1 MKFILKLVQNIDNLI
16 SYFFSNN
23 ANERKYLIE
32 KFKERKIICFDI
44 GANLGGYINFISNN
58 LNIKELHVFEPSK
71 KCVSFL
77 KSKYN
82 KLNYL
87 IINKAVSNVNKTSYF
102 YENEILSASSL
113 HKNKN
118 KNKFTKNYN
127 YNKKYKINCI
137 SLDNYCKNFS
147 KKFKID
153 ILKIDAE
160 GEDLNILRGSQKLL
174 KQKKIKVIKI
184 ELVNFINKKDNNSNL
199 IEICK
204 FLNKNG
210 YYLSTIVKSK
220 FNNNKLLMLD
230 SYFEAL

>member
-1 MKFILKLVQNIDNLI
+1 MKFILKSLQNIDNLI
-16 SYFFSNN
+16 SFIFSNN
-23 ANERKYLIE
+23 ADEKKYLID
-32 KFKERKIICFDI
+32 KFKKRKIICFDI

-58 LNIKELHVFEPSK
+58 LNVKELHVFEPSK
-71 KCVSFL
+71 QCVSFL
-77 KSKYN
+77 KSKYTKKN
-82 KLNYL
+82 CQ
-87 IINKAVSNVNKTSYF
+87 IINKAVSNRNKISNF
-102 YENEILSASSL
+102 YENEILSQSSL
-113 HKNKN
+113 YKN
-118 KNKFTKNYN
+118 KNKFNKDYN

-160 GEDLNILRGSQKLL
+160 GEDLNVLKGSQILL

-184 ELVNFINKKDNNSNL
+184 ELLNSINKKNNKSNL
-199 IEICK
+199 IEICN

-220 FNNNKLLMLD
+220 FNNNKLLMMD
-230 SYFEAL
+230 SYFEVL

>member
-1 MKFILKLVQNIDNLI
+1 MKFILKSVQNIDNLI

-58 LNIKELHVFEPSK
+58 LNIKEMHVFEPSK
-71 KCVSFL
+71 QCSSFL

-82 KLNYL
+82 KNNYQ
-87 IINKAVSNVNKTSYF
+87 IINKAVSNVNKTRDF
-102 YENEILSASSL
+102 FENEILSASSL
-113 HKNKN
+113 NKN
-118 KNKFTKNYN
+118 RNKFTKNYN
-127 YNKKYKINCI
+127 YNKKYKISCI

-160 GEDLNILRGSQKLL
+160 GEDLNVLKGSQKLL

-184 ELVNFINKKDNNSNL
+184 ELVNSINKKNNNSNL
-199 IEICK
+199 IDICK

-230 SYFEAL
+230 SYFEIL